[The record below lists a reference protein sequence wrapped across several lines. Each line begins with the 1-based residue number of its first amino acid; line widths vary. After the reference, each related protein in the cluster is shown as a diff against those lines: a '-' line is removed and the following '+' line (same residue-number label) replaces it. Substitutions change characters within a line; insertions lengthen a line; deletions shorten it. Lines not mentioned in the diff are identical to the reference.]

1 MLMVSPQG
9 LDALLKMTPQASKA
23 TNLEANIRLSAIG
36 IILLLEVILMDLPGF
51 VVFGDAVPIFI
62 RPLHQQIETS

>member
-23 TNLEANIRLSAIG
+23 TNLQANIRLSAIG
-36 IILLLEVILMDLPGF
+36 II
-51 VVFGDAVPIFI
+51 A
-62 RPLHQQIETS
+62 